1 MQLSP
6 TLDAQLVAAF
16 PHLYRDRHTDPY
28 TSDSSLGWGFCCGD
42 GWFDLLWEL
51 RSQLDHLIVQLPDDQ
66 RDVTRAVQVKE
77 KVGELRVYLRGQGT
91 PAMLAAI
98 EQATEASQHICEV
111 CGAPGTQQVAGLA
124 EMRRVRCVT
133 HR

>member
-6 TLDAQLVAAF
+6 TLDAQLVVAF

-28 TSDSSLGWGFCCGD
+28 TSDSSMGWGFCCGD

-51 RSQLDHLIVQLPDDQ
+51 SSQLERLIAQLPDDQ

-77 KVGELRVYLRGQGT
+77 KVGELRVYVRGRGT
-91 PAMLAAI
+91 PAMFAAI
-98 EQATEASQHICEV
+98 ERATEASRKICEI
-111 CGAPGTQQVAGLA
+111 CGAPRKQQIAGVWH
-124 EMRRVRCVT
+124 VRCAA